1 MEEFTLLTPLLLG
14 IGGLI
19 IGAVLKSALKHS
31 RFPYTVGLF
40 IIGLVVGLIN
50 RTGGFSFSP
59 HLTEAVNTVT
69 DINPDF
75 ILYVFLPVLI
85 FDAAYELN
93 LHIFRKT
100 LANAA
105 LLAVPGLIICML
117 LTGAFIVGMG
127 QVIPGLE
134 EWNWT
139 FALMVRSIDQC
150 NRPGSCRSSAT
161 RTETSKRFST
171 LVDAESLLNDGT
183 GIVAVL
189 SWLLPRLRQDF
200 R

>member
-85 FDAAYELN
+85 LMQPMN
-93 LHIFRKT
+93 S
-100 LANAA
+100 
-105 LLAVPGLIICML
+105 
-117 LTGAFIVGMG
+117 
-127 QVIPGLE
+127 
-134 EWNWT
+134 T
-139 FALMVRSIDQC
+139 F
-150 NRPGSCRSSAT
+150 
-161 RTETSKRFST
+161 TSFAKP
-171 LVDAESLLNDGT
+171 
-183 GIVAVL
+183 
-189 SWLLPRLRQDF
+189 LPTQPCWPFPD
-200 R
+200 